1 MYIYPMKKRKQLAN
15 KIAEFYEDI
24 ESQRSESQKMRLQTD
39 LEFQ

>member
-1 MYIYPMKKRKQLAN
+1 MKKRKQLAN

-24 ESQRSESQKMRLQTD
+24 ESQRNQSQKMRLQTD